1 MPSDFTPFLWLLKLG
16 ALVNLAFL
24 ASTFALGP
32 GEADPHIVLP
42 AQILF
47 AVSGY
52 RCLFPNRYGGNI
64 VFHASPLSSTL
75 VTRVL
80 ATFVEVAWIYQ
91 FSHVLRLLE
100 LEHVGWVTVLSWF
113 MVFPVVVSQGFVWS
127 AIVTRRV
134 GLYFWEE
141 LGWLIIFG
149 ANTLASGYLHATAD
163 GLGEGRML
171 LRLSL
176 LFGVVYLPWQV
187 LHLRSLLRE
196 VGEGRSGG
204 SVQAVPWRHGL
215 RDALHQRNRRSDAQA
230 WGGLIGLTWMVAYW
244 ATLIP
249 VWVYTVAVVV
259 SS

>member
-1 MPSDFTPFLWLLKLG
+1 VRKDLSALLWLLKLG
-16 ALVNLAFL
+16 AIVNLVL
-24 ASTFALGP
+24 LVSASTLPAP
-32 GEADPHIVLP
+32 DPHALVP
-42 AQILF
+42 AQILL
-47 AVSGY
+47 AVSAF
-52 RCLFPNRYGGNI
+52 RCLFPNRYVDNV
-64 VFHASPLSSTL
+64 VFHDTALSSIFL
-75 VTRVL
+75 TRLL
-80 ATFVEVAWIYQ
+80 ATFSEVAYIYQ
-91 FSHVLRLLE
+91 FSHVIRVLNVDD
-100 LEHVGWVTVLSWF
+100 VGWVEGLSWW
-113 MVFPVVVSQGFVWS
+113 MVVQVVVSQGFVWS

-149 ANTLASGYLHATAD
+149 ANTLASGYLHAMAD
-163 GLGEGRML
+163 GLGEGRIL

-259 SS
+259 SSR